1 MSAALFN
8 RNSDLKRLCDEGY
21 QIRVQDGALVM
32 FDVPYVTAKG
42 EVKRGSIISPLSLAG
57 DVTQKP
63 EPHTVHFEGEFPCD
77 AQRSPLR
84 HIAAGNQVPPDLH
97 AVTRHYLSTK
107 PDSNG
112 YTDFYQKMTT
122 YASLIAGP
130 ASVVDEAATCGG
142 ASASAKAGKAVA
154 VAKIGSARR
163 NGRRIEG
170 RVIGGG
176 LMATWTSPR
185 TKARHPHGIPGGCQS
200 PLRHPAQRVRE

>member
-130 ASVVDEAATCGG
+130 ASVVDST
-142 ASASAKAGKAVA
+142 ASARKVWQAMPDDDSVF
-154 VAKIGSARR
+154 
-163 NGRRIEG
+163 NYIENASG
-170 RVIGGG
+170 RVGIERLTERAHCDHRRGRYGV
-176 LMATWTSPR
+176 LR
-185 TKARHPHGIPGGCQS
+185 TGSCGQDAR
-200 PLRHPAQRVRE
+200 A